1 MTFSDFKWGQARC
14 LVGESRVKLFDNL
27 EESDC
32 QWEHQI
38 LLSDIWQCGKY
49 ISGLSKQTE
58 SAMSTRPAV
67 RWKAVR
73 DEWIASCVDSHLDPD
88 SMRYCVIE
96 VFVKLEYWRS
106 WLIAGQDIFLPPPP
120 FSQKEE
126 IIPVLLAENVYYGK
140 PFNSPPIQNPRTFK
154 MTVLWQY
161 LVKNCLVGYGPSDS
175 AHPKHHLASVCC
187 LGVAPFLF

>member
-88 SMRYCVIE
+88 FMRYCVIE
-96 VFVKLEYWRS
+96 VFVNLEYWRS
-106 WLIAGQDIFLPPPP
+106 WLIAGQDIFLPP

-126 IIPVLLAENVYYGK
+126 IIAVLLAENVYYGK
-140 PFNSPPIQNPRTFK
+140 YGLWTFK
-154 MTVLWQY
+154 MTDLWQY
-161 LVKNCLVGYGPSDS
+161 LVKNCLVGYRPSDS
-175 AHPKHHLASVCC
+175 ARPKHHLASVCC
-187 LGVAPFLF
+187 WGVAFLF

>member
-67 RWKAVR
+67 KWKAVR

-106 WLIAGQDIFLPPPP
+106 WLIAGQDIFLPPPSP
-120 FSQKEE
+120 RKKKSYLFSWQKMYTMESHLTLLQFR
-126 IIPVLLAENVYYGK
+126 IPGHLKWL
-140 PFNSPPIQNPRTFK
+140 F
-154 MTVLWQY
+154 
-161 LVKNCLVGYGPSDS
+161 CDS
-175 AHPKHHLASVCC
+175 IW
-187 LGVAPFLF
+187 